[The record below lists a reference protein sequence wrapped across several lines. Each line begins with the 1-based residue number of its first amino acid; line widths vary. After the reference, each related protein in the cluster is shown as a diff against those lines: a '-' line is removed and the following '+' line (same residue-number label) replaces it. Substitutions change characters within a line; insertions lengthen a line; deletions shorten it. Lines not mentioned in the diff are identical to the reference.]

1 MPASQFDG
9 AVHHFQLKIWQTQVR
24 HQPRHPPR
32 VPVLRGSGSQRDGE
46 AAVGQDLAPSRAEE
60 QAAPQP
66 CTAAFYFHGKLEA
79 HRGPGDADID
89 RQIPGTAAAGT
100 FLN

>member
-1 MPASQFDG
+1 M
-9 AVHHFQLKIWQTQVR
+9 
-24 HQPRHPPR
+24 
-32 VPVLRGSGSQRDGE
+32 
-46 AAVGQDLAPSRAEE
+46 GQDLAPSRAEE

-89 RQIPGTAAAGT
+89 SQIPGTAAART
-100 FLN
+100 LLN